1 MSKYY
6 KCQVLSCKNLTTG
19 HLCDSC
25 IEKILSGRSIVVC
38 SNCGSVLEIKEESNR
53 EIVWV
58 QSCSLCKGTVR
69 RVPWDHLP
77 VSEK

>member
-6 KCQVLSCKNLTTG
+6 KCQVLSCRNLTTD

-25 IEKILSGRSIVVC
+25 IEKILSGKNVVAC
-38 SNCGSVLEIKEESNR
+38 SNCGSVLEIKEKANR
-53 EIVWV
+53 EVIWV
-58 QSCSLCKGTVR
+58 KSCSLCKGIPKK
-69 RVPWDHLP
+69 VPWDYLP